1 MSQLRPR
8 AESPCRTEPPPRA
21 ERVALCTACSNTDV
35 TEVRGSVR
43 RCKSAESVP
52 AHAPGALGGRSW
64 SAEKASTRVPAVLTA
79 PRHQLQSPTPWG
91 GLGHGPVCPARQPPL
106 S

>member
-43 RCKSAESVP
+43 RCKSADSVP

-64 SAEKASTRVPAVLTA
+64 SAEKPPRGCQPSSPPPATSCRAQPRGGAWDTA
-79 PRHQLQSPTPWG
+79 PCAPHVSHL
-91 GLGHGPVCPARQPPL
+91 
-106 S
+106 